1 MKKLFSL
8 LLCLL
13 LFSGCSQPAAEVS
26 SSPTA
31 NTTPTSTIEATTSP
45 QSSLS
50 ADTPIVYYKDLS
62 DLFTFRFDSAYPEE
76 IKTPEDFSSQE
87 ELCEHIYQECERRH
101 SQLVNEIQKGTI
113 NALYLHITLDVS
125 EWIRSFVVT
134 NDYTVT
140 VDCVLTDAE
149 LLSEWKNFVLNAKM
163 KRNPGYLYD
172 ETIPQTGI
180 VDEIQYCIL
189 PNIDISPS
197 NLIAT
202 EIFKNGFYYYYPDQS
217 LAKHF
222 VLYPD
227 WDEKTRNQYAEFE
240 NKIYQLAADK
250 FKAAYE
256 QAANYPF
263 LN

>member
-13 LFSGCSQPAAEVS
+13 LFSGCSQPAAEES

-31 NTTPTSTIEATTSP
+31 DTTPTSTIEATASP
-45 QSSLS
+45 QSSPS

-87 ELCEHIYQECERRH
+87 EFYEHIYQESERRH
-101 SQLVNEIQKGTI
+101 AQLVKQVKDGTI
-113 NALYLHITLDVS
+113 DTLYLHVTLGM
-125 EWIRSFVVT
+125 EWFESFALT

-140 VDCVLTDAE
+140 LDCVLTDTE
-149 LLSEWKNFVLNAKM
+149 LLNEWKDFVLNTTM
-163 KRNPGYLYD
+163 KRNPGYTYD
-172 ETIPQTGI
+172 DMVPQMGI
-180 VDEIQYCIL
+180 ESEIQYCVFPEEDFYPFHL
-189 PNIDISPS
+189 N
-197 NLIAT
+197 AT
-202 EIFKNGFYYYYPDQS
+202 EIFKNGFCYYYPDKS
-217 LAKHF
+217 LSDHY

-227 WDEKTRNQYAEFE
+227 WDEEARKQYEEFE

-263 LN
+263 IN